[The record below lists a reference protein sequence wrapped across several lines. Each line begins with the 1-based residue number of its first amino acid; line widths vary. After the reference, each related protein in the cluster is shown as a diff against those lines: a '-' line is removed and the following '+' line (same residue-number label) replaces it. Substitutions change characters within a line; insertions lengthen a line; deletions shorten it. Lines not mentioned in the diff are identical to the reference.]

1 MNRKTPSK
9 HNNDISELDTIPPN
23 ANSEA
28 STSSESVASSNNT
41 TSAFDNGTSVHK
53 KLALLAIPTFGQLI
67 AEPTFVL
74 IDTAIVGHV
83 SDSALAGLSLGS
95 TVVLTAV
102 GLCVFL
108 AYSTT
113 SQVARLFGAGK
124 KQQGLQAGMNGL
136 WLSLCI
142 GMVLAALLFV
152 CAELL
157 CGFLGGRGETLQQ
170 ATIYTQMVLLGV
182 PGMLLVYAANG
193 IFRGLQK
200 VSITLIAAVSGAL
213 VNTILDVLF
222 VLVWGWG
229 IAGSGIA
236 TAIAQWFMGL
246 FLLIPA
252 VKWTLAGGASLK
264 PSMRGIAS
272 AGGNGF
278 PLFVRTLA
286 LRVALVA
293 SVMAAASMG
302 TEVLAAYQV
311 VNAAWNFTVN
321 ALDSIAIAGQT
332 LVGSELGARAYGRA
346 RMLTQDTARAGFVVG
361 IVVGVVF
368 AALGL
373 VAGQLF
379 SPNPSI
385 QVLVTAGMVAVGVMM
400 PLQGWMWALDGILI
414 GAGDFRY
421 LAFTCGA
428 SALVHIAALV
438 VLVFAVGPY
447 LPDDLARIAALW
459 LVMGVFLMGGRGLA
473 NGLRAKGDFWMKN
486 AVL

>member
-1 MNRKTPSK
+1 MNNAPSL
-9 HNNDISELDTIPPN
+9 HNN
-23 ANSEA
+23 
-28 STSSESVASSNNT
+28 SSSVN
-41 TSAFDNGTSVHK
+41 K

-67 AEPTFVL
+67 AEPAFVL

-124 KQQGLQAGMNGL
+124 KKAGLQAGMNGL
-136 WLSLCI
+136 WLSLAI
-142 GMVLAALLFV
+142 GVVLASFLFV
-152 CAELL
+152 FAESL
-157 CGFLGGRGETLQQ
+157 CGFLGGKGETLQQ

-200 VSITLIAAVSGAL
+200 VNITLVAAVAGAL
-213 VNTILDVLF
+213 LNTVLDILF
-222 VLVWGWG
+222 VIEWGWG

-246 FLLIPA
+246 FLVIPA
-252 VKWTLAGGASLK
+252 VYWARRGGATLK
-264 PSMRGIAS
+264 PSVSGIVS
-272 AGGNGF
+272 AGGEGF
-278 PLFVRTLA
+278 PLFLRTLA
-286 LRVALVA
+286 LRAALVA

-302 TEVLAAYQV
+302 TKVLAAYQV

-332 LVGSELGARAYGRA
+332 LVGAELGAQEYDRA
-346 RMLTQDTARAGFVVG
+346 RKLTNGTARAGFVVG
-361 IVVGVVF
+361 VVVGIVF
-368 AALGL
+368 ALLGL

-385 QVLVTAGMVAVGVMM
+385 QLLVSAGMIAVGILM

-414 GAGDFRY
+414 GAGDFLY
-421 LAFTCGA
+421 LALTCTV
-428 SALVHIAALV
+428 SACIHIVALL
-438 VLVFAVGPY
+438 VLVFCIDPL
-447 LPDDLARIAALW
+447 LPSDVIRIALLW
-459 LVMGVFLMGGRGLA
+459 AVMGVFLMGGRGIA
-473 NGLRAKGDFWMKN
+473 NGLRSKGDTWMKN
-486 AVL
+486 AAL

>member
-1 MNRKTPSK
+1 MNNAPSL
-9 HNNDISELDTIPPN
+9 HNN
-23 ANSEA
+23 
-28 STSSESVASSNNT
+28 SSSVN
-41 TSAFDNGTSVHK
+41 K

-67 AEPTFVL
+67 AEPAFVL

-124 KQQGLQAGMNGL
+124 KKAGLQAGMNGL
-136 WLSLCI
+136 WLSLAI
-142 GMVLAALLFV
+142 GVVLASFLFV
-152 CAELL
+152 FAESL
-157 CGFLGGRGETLQQ
+157 CGFLGGKGETLQQ

-200 VSITLIAAVSGAL
+200 VNITLVAAVAGAL
-213 VNTILDVLF
+213 LNTVLDILF
-222 VLVWGWG
+222 VIEWGWG

-246 FLLIPA
+246 FLVIPA
-252 VKWTLAGGASLK
+252 VYWARRGGATLK
-264 PSMRGIAS
+264 PSLSGIVS
-272 AGGNGF
+272 AGGEGF
-278 PLFVRTLA
+278 PLFLRTLA
-286 LRVALVA
+286 LRAALVA

-332 LVGSELGARAYGRA
+332 LVGAELGAQEYDRA
-346 RMLTQDTARAGFVVG
+346 RKLTNGTARAGFVVG
-361 IVVGVVF
+361 VVVGIVF
-368 AALGL
+368 ALLGL

-385 QVLVTAGMVAVGVMM
+385 QLLVSAGMIAVGILM

-414 GAGDFRY
+414 GAGDFLY
-421 LAFTCGA
+421 LALTCTV
-428 SALVHIAALV
+428 SACIHIVALL
-438 VLVFAVGPY
+438 VLVFCIDPL
-447 LPDDLARIAALW
+447 LPSDVIRIALLW
-459 LVMGVFLMGGRGLA
+459 AVMGVFLMGGRGIA
-473 NGLRAKGDFWMKN
+473 NGLRSKGDTWMKN
-486 AVL
+486 AAL

>member
-1 MNRKTPSK
+1 MNKKCSSVQ
-9 HNNDISELDTIPPN
+9 NDTLSI
-23 ANSEA
+23 
-28 STSSESVASSNNT
+28 
-41 TSAFDNGTSVHK
+41 HK

-67 AEPTFVL
+67 AEPAFVL

-83 SDSALAGLSLGS
+83 SDSALVGLSLGS

-124 KQQGLQAGMNGL
+124 RREGLQAGINGL

-142 GMVLAALLFV
+142 GLVLAFALFAL
-152 CAELL
+152 ADPL
-157 CGFLGGRGETLQQ
+157 CFLLGGRDETLKQ
-170 ATIYTQMVLLGV
+170 AAVYTQMVLIGV

-200 VSITLIAAVSGAL
+200 IRITLVAAVSGAL
-213 VNTILDVLF
+213 LNTLLDVLF
-222 VLVWGWG
+222 VIVWGWG

-252 VKWTLAGGASLK
+252 LHWCVEARVSLK
-264 PSMRGIAS
+264 PSLTGIVS
-272 AGGNGF
+272 AGGEGF
-278 PLFVRTLA
+278 PLFLRTLA
-286 LRVALVA
+286 LRMALVA
-293 SVMAAASMG
+293 SVVAAASMG
-302 TEVLAAYQV
+302 TEVLASYQV

-332 LVGSELGARAYGRA
+332 LVGAELGARAYGRA
-346 RMLTQDTARAGFVVG
+346 RVLTKDTARAGFVVG
-361 IVVGVVF
+361 CVVGLLF
-368 AALGL
+368 ALIGLG
-373 VAGQLF
+373 AGQLF

-385 QVLVTAGMVAVGVMM
+385 QLLVAGGMVAVGVMM

-421 LAFTCGA
+421 LALSCTV
-428 SALVHIAALV
+428 SAIVHIGALGI
-438 VLVFAVGPY
+438 LVFCINPY
-447 LPDDLARIAALW
+447 LPNDLARIVVLW
-459 LVMGVFLMGGRGLA
+459 LVMGAFLMGGRGVA
-473 NGLRAKGDFWMKN
+473 NGLRARRDTWMKN